1 MARPLPSKRF
11 ADTLANVRSPRLR
24 STPQNRIMAASVSS
38 ADLAQTIHVHEFP
51 NGLVLL
57 AEPMRSLESAAF
69 TIRVPGGCIYEP
81 DGRGGLAAMMV
92 DMTLRGAGE
101 RDSRQFVDDLDNLGV
116 ERGESVTDALAGY
129 SGATIAK
136 NLRPALGIYAD
147 VLRRAHLPEDE
158 LEMTRLG
165 ALQDLS
171 GVEDE
176 PHQKVMQELR
186 KIHYPRPWGRRSQGE
201 KAALESISRTE
212 IQAHYKKCFRPN
224 GTIVSV
230 AGKIDW
236 PQVLDTVGELF
247 GDWKAVDTVPIVETP
262 RSVRRNH
269 ISHDSEQT
277 HIAVAYDSV
286 AYSSPDYYEAWGAV
300 GVLSGGMSSRLFT
313 EVREKRGLCY
323 TVYAA
328 QRTLK
333 DRGAVLCYSGTT
345 AERAQET
352 LDVMLGELRR
362 LALGVEE
369 QELQRLKARIKS
381 GLILQQESSSSRSSS
396 MAADWY
402 HLGRVRTLDEVS
414 AIVDGLSAASINGY
428 LKQHPPGDFTI
439 VTLGQKSLEVP
450 SEG

>member
-1 MARPLPSKRF
+1 MPS
-11 ADTLANVRSPRLR
+11 
-24 STPQNRIMAASVSS
+24 AAE
-38 ADLAQTIHVHEFP
+38 LAQTIHTHEFP

-69 TIRVPGGCIYEP
+69 TIRVPSGCIYEP
-81 DGRGGLAAMMV
+81 DGRGGLAAMML

-136 NLRPALGIYAD
+136 NLLPALEIYAD

-171 GVEDE
+171 GIEDE
-176 PHQKVMQELR
+176 PGQKVMQELR
-186 KIHYPRPWGRRSQGE
+186 KLHYPHPWGRRSQGE
-201 KAALESISRTE
+201 RAALESITLGE
-212 IQAHYKKCFRPN
+212 IKAHYQKTFRPN
-224 GTIVSV
+224 GTIISV

-236 PQVLDTVGELF
+236 PQVRDAVGELF
-247 GDWKAVDTVPIVETP
+247 GDWQKLETPPVAETP
-262 RSVRRNH
+262 RSARRKH
-269 ISHDSEQT
+269 VQHDSDQT

-286 AYSSPDYYEAWGAV
+286 PYRDPDYFEAWGAV

-323 TVYAA
+323 TVYATQA
-328 QRTLK
+328 TLK

-352 LDVMLGELRR
+352 LDVMLGELQR
-362 LALGVEE
+362 LSAGIE
-369 QELQRLKARIKS
+369 QHELTRLKARIKS
-381 GLILQQESSSSRSSS
+381 GLIMQQESSSSRSSS
-396 MAADWY
+396 MARDWY
-402 HLGRVRTLDEVS
+402 LLGRVRTLDEVS
-414 AIVDGLSAASINGY
+414 RLVDGLSAESINAY

-439 VTLGQKSLEVP
+439 VTLGRNTLEVP
-450 SEG
+450 GEG